1 MTQYNGT
8 AITGTTVIT
17 GDVDTIDLATVSE
30 AYSMVAT
37 LPMPGPYR
45 GIGAAIVLANGRD
58 GKLDD
63 TVSIPYPTPYLGIA
77 GVQLWTQTLLSQT
90 FQGSVVQRC
99 PLKTFNIFADGLADD
114 SLSRINVDFSN
125 TYYQALAYL
134 SSQPW
139 RSTVAQLNTAS
150 FSSWVMSNES
160 FVKQYPGLSQ
170 CTFIQ
175 TAFGPPGVKIP
186 VSALTGTITTTV
198 QGSLYSSSQR
208 PQPASTLVST
218 TAQPTTSPKSPSSSD
233 ILYSILSQSPSA
245 LPDSRNSEPIAQ
257 TPQNSATSISSVA
270 TVIEDV
276 PKTPETS
283 TSVLQPSNV
292 QTQVAHSGSESSTL
306 TSDATSAIV
315 VAGQTLSQKVPALI
329 EGSTPISLAAAGG
342 KTIIGS
348 NAQGQADQSSA
359 TKLRVPVLT
368 YGGSPVTADV
378 SSHFVLSDQTLVPG
392 SAITISGT
400 VVSLA
405 PDASNAVVGGSYEQL
420 THVDINPTAVQTA
433 GGPFYQIAGQTLTPG
448 GTVTVSGTPIHIPLG
463 SSIAIIGSSSTRVLP
478 AAMPTAIVPTATY
491 REMKFGDQTYTASG
505 STPQFIIASQTLTP
519 NGVVTVS
526 GTPIHLQ
533 SGASAVVIGSS
544 TQPLAPTI
552 ASSPNNA
559 VAAEEITFGG
569 KIYTA
574 SGPSPEFVIGG
585 QTLTPNGVITVSG
598 TPIHLQPGASAI
610 VIGSSTQSLA
620 PIVTSN
626 LDGDVVTAEEMTF
639 GGKTYTALGSTP
651 EFTIAGQT
659 LTPNGAITVSGT
671 PIRMPSGG
679 SVVIV
684 GGSTQSLATITAT
697 NPASMA
703 TIADITFGGQTY
715 TADSASRFRI
725 GGQTLT
731 PGGVVTVDG
740 TQISYAPGASVVI
753 VGSSTQSLATIT
765 ATNPASMATIA
776 DITFGGQTYTADS
789 ASRFRIGGQTLTP
802 GGVVTVDGTQISYAP
817 GATDVVVGSST
828 EPVNLGTVIMGGFGQ
843 PSQTGS
849 EPFTGGSNSKTQAR
863 DLGYWFGLTVCL
875 VVMFW

>member
-1 MTQYNGT
+1 MTVTQYNGT

-99 PLKTFNIFADGLADD
+99 PLKTFNIFANGLSDD

-125 TYYQALAYL
+125 TYYEALALTHL
-134 SSQPW
+134 SAQPW
-139 RSTVAQLNTAS
+139 RSTVVQLNTAS

-233 ILYSILSQSPSA
+233 ILPSILSQSPSA
-245 LPDSRNSEPIAQ
+245 LPESRNSEPIAQ

-292 QTQVAHSGSESSTL
+292 QPQVAQSGSESSTL

-315 VAGQTLSQKVPALI
+315 VAGQTLNQKVPALI

-463 SSIAIIGSSSTRVLP
+463 SSIAIIGSSNTRVLP

-491 REMKFGDQTYTASG
+491 REMTFGDQTYTASG

-544 TQPLAPTI
+544 TQPLAPII
-552 ASSPNNA
+552 ASSPNNV

-574 SGPSPEFVIGG
+574 SGPTPEFVIGG

-610 VIGSSTQSLA
+610 VLGSSTQSLA
-620 PIVTSN
+620 PIITSN
-626 LDGDVVTAEEMTF
+626 LDDDDVVTAEEMTF
-639 GGKTYTALGSTP
+639 GGKTYTAFGSTP

-671 PIRMPSGG
+671 PIRMPPGG

-697 NPASMA
+697 NPAS
-703 TIADITFGGQTY
+703 I
-715 TADSASRFRI
+715 
-725 GGQTLT
+725 
-731 PGGVVTVDG
+731 
-740 TQISYAPGASVVI
+740 
-753 VGSSTQSLATIT
+753 
-765 ATNPASMATIA
+765 ATIA

-863 DLGYWFGLTVCL
+863 NLGCWFGLAVCL